1 MQRAEDDRTD
11 RSGGSSGADSAPG
24 TQDRRRPT
32 VARFR
37 FEPDPRDLRRLLG
50 EVEVGLG
57 STDPLLRRN
66 VRLLIGEVVSR
77 LLMACPQTAVQLDL
91 EIKADSVRVDI
102 TQRGNE
108 RCDVWNA
115 LDEITFSDLTS
126 ASGTRSPS
134 ERRSLV
140 RDRKAVSSAH
150 RSASQRRGDGSALLT
165 KARLWHGMRD
175 LPRGVATFR

>member
-1 MQRAEDDRTD
+1 MQRAEDHRTD
-11 RSGGSSGADSAPG
+11 RSGGSAGADSAPG
-24 TQDRRRPT
+24 THDRRRPT

-66 VRLLIGEVVSR
+66 VRLLIGEIVSR
-77 LLMACPQTAVQLDL
+77 LLTACPQTAVQLDL

-108 RCDVWNA
+108 RCDLWDA
-115 LDEITFSDLTS
+115 LDDIIFSDLTS
-126 ASGTRSPS
+126 AWG
-134 ERRSLV
+134 
-140 RDRKAVSSAH
+140 RDRRASGGAWFEIVRPPPRRIGTHRGAAVTAPHS
-150 RSASQRRGDGSALLT
+150 
-165 KARLWHGMRD
+165 
-175 LPRGVATFR
+175 